1 MESGHIH
8 INGEKAKS
16 LEVIHRSVGYVTQ
29 DTILDGNL
37 TPVEALYFTARFK
50 LNKESIKD
58 TFTRVK
64 DTIKALDL

>member
-1 MESGHIH
+1 MNFLRGEGNSSNLNLESGHIF

-50 LNKESIKD
+50 LNDE
-58 TFTRVK
+58 T
-64 DTIKALDL
+64 